1 MSNYTIK
8 ITKLS
13 HYIGD
18 SELGSFKKGQITKQE
33 YEYSFQEYGEAL
45 DEYRNK
51 CKASANSICVGV
63 CFFSS
68 YHNISSTSKPFFL
81 CQYLGFEQKALLLLS
96 V

>member
-18 SELGSFKKGQITKQE
+18 NEIASFKKGQITKQE
-33 YEYSFQEYGEAL
+33 YEYSYQEFGEAL

-51 CKASANSICVGV
+51 CKESASSICIGV
-63 CFFSS
+63 CFFDDFTIQLIR
-68 YHNISSTSKPFFL
+68 NIDNQIEFHFHCNNL
-81 CQYLGFEQKALLLLS
+81 
-96 V
+96 

>member
-18 SELGSFKKGQITKQE
+18 SEIASFKKGQITKQE
-33 YEYSFQEYGEAL
+33 YEYSYQEFGEAL

-51 CKASANSICVGV
+51 CKESASSICIGV
-63 CFFSS
+63 CFFDDFTIQLIR
-68 YHNISSTSKPFFL
+68 NIDNQIEFYFHCNNL
-81 CQYLGFEQKALLLLS
+81 
-96 V
+96 